1 MTKLLRGLNM
11 QFSDGAGSYLG
22 MSYAIGGSRQS
33 FFFSTF
39 LRGFGR
45 KFFLSRG
52 GKEILI

>member
-11 QFSDGAGSYLG
+11 QSSDGAGSYLG

-45 KFFLSRG
+45 NFFYLVGVKRY
-52 GKEILI
+52 

>member
-11 QFSDGAGSYLG
+11 QSSDGAGSYLG

-33 FFFSTF
+33 FFYLSK
-39 LRGFGR
+39 RIW
-45 KFFLSRG
+45 KKIFLSRG